1 MTFTGTASL
10 VRLRDKLVS
19 DGHAVL
25 DGPPTPLTYTSDVD
39 ANSLVRDIIQF
50 PHAFVIMCLME
61 RGGNS
66 NTAALVPYRLMKALG
81 TFAIEDLVQLTEA
94 ECADLFAGPP
104 PLHRWH
110 PKMAR
115 VFHLAVQ
122 RISSAYDGDASQM
135 WADQPSSARVVRRFL
150 AFYGAGQKIAT
161 MAANLLVRDFHV
173 SLADYASI
181 DVSADVH
188 VVRVMQ
194 RLGFVKAKG
203 ADALLD
209 TVYAAREMNPSFP
222 GIFDLALWGL
232 GRNIC
237 RPRSPRCGMCP
248 LRDDCEYF
256 ALTQPTKA

>member
-10 VRLRDKLVS
+10 GRLRDKLVS
-19 DGHAVL
+19 DGYAVL
-25 DGPPTPLTYTSDVD
+25 DGAPTPLRYTSDAE
-39 ANSLVRDIIQF
+39 ANTLVRDIEHF

-66 NTAALVPYRLMKALG
+66 NTAALVPYRLKQTLG
-81 TFAIEDLVQLTEA
+81 TFAVEDLARLTEA
-94 ECADLFAGPP
+94 ECVELFAGPP

-115 VFHLAVQ
+115 VFHLALQ
-122 RISSAYDGDASQM
+122 RIRSSYNGDAARI

-150 AFYGAGQKIAT
+150 EFHGAGLKIAT
-161 MAANLLVRDFHV
+161 MAANLLILDFHV
-173 SLADYASI
+173 PLADYTSI

-232 GRNIC
+232 GRNVC
-237 RPRSPRCGMCP
+237 RPRSPLCGTCP
-248 LRDDCEYF
+248 LRDDCEFF
-256 ALTQPTKA
+256 ALTQRTVT